1 MNEEMQ
7 RFFSRNVGNLSSF
20 KIVFSINLNSEK
32 NHENLVHFSRVS
44 SVRYPISLLL
54 ILRECLEMDV

>member
-7 RFFSRNVGNLSSF
+7 RFSTEMSATYLHS
-20 KIVFSINLNSEK
+20 KLVFSTNLNSEK

-44 SVRYPISLLL
+44 I
-54 ILRECLEMDV
+54 